1 MTTEILEDARK
12 RMQGAVDALER
23 DLAGYRT
30 NRASPA
36 LIENLMVDY
45 HGTDMPLNQ
54 IGTITV
60 GDARLLIIQLWDAS
74 AVPGVERSIQAA
86 DLGMSPQIDGQTIRL
101 VIPVLTE
108 ERRKD
113 LVRQMGR
120 RVEEAKV
127 AARNVRRDAQDSLR
141 TMEKEGEESQ
151 DVVRR
156 SLDTLQSHTDAA
168 VGEMESASKRKE
180 EEVME
185 V

>member
-1 MTTEILEDARK
+1 MTTEILEDARR
-12 RMQGAVDALER
+12 RMQGAVDALDR

-36 LIENLMVDY
+36 LVENIVVDY
-45 HGTDMPLNQ
+45 QGMEMPLNQ
-54 IGTITV
+54 LAQITV
-60 GDARLLIIQLWDAS
+60 GDARMLVIQPWDPNGVQDVVRALQS
-74 AVPGVERSIQAA
+74 AE
-86 DLGMSPQIDGQTIRL
+86 LGMNPQIDGNLIRL
-101 VIPVLTE
+101 ILPVLTE

-127 AARNVRRDAQDSLR
+127 AARNVRRSAQDSLK
-141 TMEKEGEESQ
+141 TLEKDGEESQ

-156 SLDTLQSHTDAA
+156 ALNTLQDHTDAA
-168 VGEMESASKRKE
+168 VSDMELSSKKKE

>member
-1 MTTEILEDARK
+1 MTTEILEDARR
-12 RMQGAVDALER
+12 RMQGAVNALDR

-36 LIENLMVDY
+36 LIENITVDY
-45 HGTDMPLNQ
+45 QGMEMPLNQ
-54 IGTITV
+54 LAQITV
-60 GDARLLIIQLWDAS
+60 ADARMLVIQPWDRT
-74 AVPGVERSIQAA
+74 AVQAVERALQAS
-86 DLGMSPQIDGQTIRL
+86 DLGMNPNTDGHIIRL
-101 VIPVLTE
+101 VLPALTE
-108 ERRKD
+108 ERRRD

-127 AARNVRRDAQDSLR
+127 AARNVRRDAQESLKN
-141 TMEKEGEESQ
+141 MERDGEESQ

-156 SLDTLQSHTDAA
+156 ALDTLQQHTDSA
-168 VGEMESASKRKE
+168 VGEIESASKKKE

>member
-1 MTTEILEDARK
+1 MTNEILEDARK
-12 RMQGAVDALER
+12 RMQGAVDALDR

-36 LIENLMVDY
+36 LIENLVVDY

-54 IGTITV
+54 VGTITV
-60 GDARLLIIQLWDAS
+60 GDARVLIIQLWDAS
-74 AVPGVERSIQAA
+74 AVAGVERSIQAA

-101 VIPVLTE
+101 VLPVLTE

-127 AARNVRRDAQDSLR
+127 AARNVRRDAQESLR

-156 SLDTLQSHTDAA
+156 ALDLLQSHTDAA
-168 VGEMESASKRKE
+168 VSDMDSASKRKE

>member
-1 MTTEILEDARK
+1 
-12 RMQGAVDALER
+12 MQGAVDALER
-23 DLAGYRT
+23 DLAGFRT

-36 LIENLMVDY
+36 LVENLMVDY
-45 HGTDMPLNQ
+45 HGTEMPLNQ
-54 IGTITV
+54 VGTITV

-74 AVPGVERSIQAA
+74 GVAGVERSIQAA
-86 DLGMSPQIDGQTIRL
+86 ELGMSPQIDGQTIRL
-101 VIPVLTE
+101 VLPVLTE

-127 AARNVRRDAQDSLR
+127 SARNVRRDAQDSLR

-156 SLDTLQSHTDAA
+156 ALDTLQSPTDTA

>member
-1 MTTEILEDARK
+1 MTTEILEDARR
-12 RMQGAVDALER
+12 RMQGAVDALAR

-36 LIENLMVDY
+36 LVENLMVDY
-45 HGTDMPLNQ
+45 HGAEMPLNQ
-54 IGTITV
+54 TGTITV
-60 GDARLLIIQLWDAS
+60 GDARLLIINIWDES
-74 AVPGVERSIQAA
+74 AVAGIARSIQTA

-101 VIPVLTE
+101 VLPVLTE
-108 ERRKD
+108 DRRKD

-127 AARNVRRDAQDSLR
+127 SARNVRRGAQDSLR

-156 SLDTLQSHTDAA
+156 ALDTLQSHTDDA
-168 VGEMESASKRKE
+168 VGEIEDASKRKE

>member
-1 MTTEILEDARK
+1 MTTEILEDARR

-23 DLAGYRT
+23 DLAGFRT

-36 LIENLMVDY
+36 LVENLMVDY
-45 HGTDMPLNQ
+45 HGTEMPLNQ
-54 IGTITV
+54 VGTITV

-74 AVPGVERSIQAA
+74 GVAGVERSIQAA
-86 DLGMSPQIDGQTIRL
+86 ELGMSPQIDGQTIRL
-101 VIPVLTE
+101 VLPVLTE

-127 AARNVRRDAQDSLR
+127 SARNVRRDAQDSLR

-156 SLDTLQSHTDAA
+156 ALDTLQSHTDTA

>member
-12 RMQGAVDALER
+12 RMQGAVDALDR
-23 DLAGYRT
+23 DLAGDRT

-36 LIENLMVDY
+36 LIENLVVDY

-54 IGTITV
+54 VGTITV
-60 GDARLLIIQLWDAS
+60 GDARVLIIQLWDAS
-74 AVPGVERSIQAA
+74 AVAGVERSIQAA

-101 VIPVLTE
+101 VLPVLTE

-127 AARNVRRDAQDSLR
+127 AARNVRRDAQESLR

-156 SLDTLQSHTDAA
+156 ALDLLQSHTDAA
-168 VGEMESASKRKE
+168 EGDMDSASKRKE